1 MDELVNG
8 PQFDG
13 SSSNRKLFIH
23 LYIHFTPKLLHH
35 SLKPLRKL
43 NTSKFA
49 FMAAIVLLMSE
60 LLKTETSDLL
70 APAAYYSNP
79 TASINRCFGVDCGV
93 KERKRGVNC
102 KRNSKNK
109 DQEIG
114 ESLEDV
120 KIAVH
125 LIWP

>member
-1 MDELVNG
+1 
-8 PQFDG
+8 
-13 SSSNRKLFIH
+13 
-23 LYIHFTPKLLHH
+23 
-35 SLKPLRKL
+35 
-43 NTSKFA
+43 
-49 FMAAIVLLMSE
+49 MAAIVLLVSE

-79 TASINRCFGVDCGV
+79 TASTNRCFGVDSGV
-93 KERKRGVNC
+93 KERKSEANS
-102 KRNSKNK
+102 KRNSKSK
-109 DQEIG
+109 DQEID